1 GQFVHAQLAG
11 GTVAQRAGLPAS
23 DVHVV
28 RYLINGVNAAPTQAP
43 ANGSSQGA
51 GYGTF
56 LMVQPVN
63 GDLAAD
69 LFPDDG
75 DGNVY
80 RASSG
85 NHVSDL
91 TYLDAN
97 PSSYIPRG
105 YFKTSNRT
113 ENDWTDLMNLTFTFS
128 QVSDADFL
136 QAIGTNVNVV
146 E

>member
-56 LMVQPVN
+56 LLVEPVN

-69 LFPDDG
+69 LFPEDG

-80 RASSG
+80 RASTG
-85 NHVSDL
+85 QHNADL
-91 TYLDAN
+91 SYQGAN
-97 PSSYIPRG
+97 PASYLNRG
-105 YFKTSNRT
+105 YLNASNGT
-113 ENDWTDLMNLTFTFS
+113 ENDLTDMMALTFAFI
-128 QVSDADFL
+128 QVTAD
-136 QAIGTNVNVV
+136 
-146 E
+146 